1 MFLTNTSR
9 FLFLFLFLF
18 LIYKNKLYAYD
29 NFSFNAD
36 VHYGYGKLLWHDKK
50 PVIYPLASLSDYTYY
65 NEFDPFETIYYVG
78 QYYKISLNES
88 KRIQEQ
94 KDIYAH
100 LQLKHNKS
108 LITANVTLH
117 NKSNSSY
124 YVHRMNLP
132 ANIHESPYSPLCSGS
147 FLIVTNNIRLDY
159 IRKITCRFDLWM
171 KKSDWIEISPGEKL
185 SYTVNL
191 NDYYAFLPAKH
202 QYDIGTVEFT
212 LVNSNWF
219 LEQHIYDLFFA
230 IVDERHYKQC
240 KNTSGIVRKYIYK
253 SWQLCETYRGR
264 WNPLQELMNR
274 FHYEGGSENIFQI
287 RTNQENINING
298 DKIKSLY
305 SSMQ

>member
-1 MFLTNTSR
+1 MRVSEF
-9 FLFLFLFLF
+9 
-18 LIYKNKLYAYD
+18 KNK
-29 NFSFNAD
+29 
-36 VHYGYGKLLWHDKK
+36 
-50 PVIYPLASLSDYTYY
+50 
-65 NEFDPFETIYYVG
+65 
-78 QYYKISLNES
+78 
-88 KRIQEQ
+88 

-219 LEQHIYDLFFA
+219 LEQHIYDLFC
-230 IVDERHYKQC
+230 YC
-240 KNTSGIVRKYIYK
+240 G
-253 SWQLCETYRGR
+253 
-264 WNPLQELMNR
+264 
-274 FHYEGGSENIFQI
+274 
-287 RTNQENINING
+287 
-298 DKIKSLY
+298 
-305 SSMQ
+305 